1 MTALRELAERWRGGT
16 ASHDYEM
23 GRQECADELLSI
35 LDAEGDGGTVPIGYA
50 CPRSIQGY
58 TLGQYGD
65 FVVSDK
71 SSLRSVP
78 IFDNPQPVRSGVV
91 SDAFRAGFIEACK
104 WPEPVTQDVDSPA
117 FAAALEHFAKSQ
129 SSTDGDALRLQ
140 FVLDNVPHHVLADF
154 RVLPETIFQMEREA
168 DIDDARKAIDAA
180 MQGESNV

>member
-78 IFDNPQPVRSGVV
+78 IFDNPQPVRSGGV
-91 SDAFRAGFIEACK
+91 SDEQVEATCRAYIAADRFLLDGA
-104 WPEPVTQDVDSPA
+104 VDSMREPMR
-117 FAAALEHFAKSQ
+117 AALEHFAKSQ
-129 SSTDGDALRLQ
+129 GE
-140 FVLDNVPHHVLADF
+140 PHD
-154 RVLPETIFQMEREA
+154 
-168 DIDDARKAIDAA
+168 
-180 MQGESNV
+180 